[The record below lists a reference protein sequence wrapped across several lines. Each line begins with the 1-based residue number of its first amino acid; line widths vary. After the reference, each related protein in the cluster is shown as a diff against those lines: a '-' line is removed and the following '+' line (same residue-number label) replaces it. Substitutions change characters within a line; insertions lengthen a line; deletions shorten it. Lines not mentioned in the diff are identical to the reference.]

1 MVVIRNIV
9 WTQKFER
16 ELRKQKDEALKN
28 RVRRK
33 IREIIAN
40 PETGKPLKF
49 ELRGERSIR
58 IPPYRLIYAV
68 EGDTLYL
75 LRFQH
80 REKVYR

>member
-28 RVRRK
+28 RVRKK

-40 PETGKPLKF
+40 PETGKPSKF

>member
-1 MVVIRNIV
+1 LVVIRNIV